1 MPIEQVQ
8 HMLGHTKV
16 DTTLQYAMVE
26 QNNVKLAHRK
36 FLS

>member
-1 MPIEQVQ
+1 
-8 HMLGHTKV
+8 MLGHTKV

-26 QNNVKLAHRK
+26 QNNVQLAHTK